1 MRGNHEAR
9 PTQIRDIEYRF
20 DEEVDNYIL
29 KEELDVENLA
39 SSLMENYQDIT
50 SSYSSRTK
58 LFESSTLRTSGLKLE
73 IGIVE
78 LTNYYQTLRNEA
90 QAYKEDYQN
99 KIESL
104 ETKDEW
110 DILKEEINHTI
121 LLLDTIET
129 DLYETNELTKELKE
143 LVIQGDLIEF

>member
-1 MRGNHEAR
+1 
-9 PTQIRDIEYRF
+9 
-20 DEEVDNYIL
+20 
-29 KEELDVENLA
+29 
-39 SSLMENYQDIT
+39 MENYQDIT

-73 IGIVE
+73 IGMVE

-99 KIESL
+99 KIELL

-129 DLYETNELTKELKE
+129 DLYETNELTIELKE
-143 LVIQGDLIEF
+143 LVIKGD